1 MNIGIIIGRI
11 GGIDGVALETEKW
24 ITVLRRLGHRVSVLT
39 GAIEGDIAGVADIS
53 VDPRLAFDH
62 PAEVA
67 FQQEVFPAAF
77 GRALPDDPTA
87 TEAALVDRLRKQ
99 ARDIAE
105 GIRAFVRDQSI
116 DALLPENALA
126 LPCHLSM
133 GLGIAQVLRED
144 ALLAVTHDH
153 DFVWERGARYATPY
167 PAIQA
172 LIEETFPLVLPH
184 VKHAVINR
192 AAQATLKSRFAI
204 ADPTVV
210 PNVMD
215 FDAPFATRDAYNA
228 DLREALGLASDD
240 LLLVQI
246 TRIVERKG
254 IHTAIDLVARLA
266 DPRVKLLITG
276 TAVDDVEGYLPR
288 LRHQVEDLGL
298 GCQVLFAGDR
308 FDNQRKRKEDGA
320 KIYALADAYAHADA
334 MTYFSTYEGFG
345 NAFVE
350 AVCAKVPILVNNY
363 KPVYWPDIGSLGFD
377 TVMIEDGHL
386 SDAAVAKARD
396 LLRDPERR
404 QRSVDHNHALGREHF
419 SYEALERLLEPL
431 FGRA

>member
-192 AAQATLKSRFAI
+192 A
-204 ADPTVV
+204 VV

-276 TAVDDVEGYLPR
+276 TAVDDVEGYVPR
-288 LRHQVEDLGL
+288 LRRQVEDLSIGH
-298 GCQVLFAGDR
+298 QVLFAGAR

-363 KPVYWPDIGSLGFD
+363 KPVYWPDIGNLGFD
-377 TVMIEDGHL
+377 TVMTEDGHL